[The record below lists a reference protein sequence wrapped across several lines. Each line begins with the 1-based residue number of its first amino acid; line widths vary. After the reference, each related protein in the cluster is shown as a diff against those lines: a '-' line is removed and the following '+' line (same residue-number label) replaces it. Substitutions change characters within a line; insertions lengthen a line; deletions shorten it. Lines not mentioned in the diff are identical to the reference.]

1 MTNKELIAELSKR
14 LGWTQGEV
22 STALDA
28 TVSVIKTNLANIN
41 TITVQGFGVLETR
54 KMQERISVNPI
65 SQKRFLVPPKIVPAF
80 RPSQAIKDQLKNL
93 RVDE

>member
-14 LGWTQGEV
+14 LGWTQGKV
-22 STALDA
+22 SNALDA
-28 TVSVIKTNLANIN
+28 TVSVINTNLANTN

-54 KMQERISVNPI
+54 KMQERISVNPV
-65 SQKRFLVPPKIVPAF
+65 SKKRFLIPPKIVPAF